1 MRITYAVRQ
10 LSMGWSTERLRC
22 IAVQRCA
29 TSWLA
34 EHVSMLPYCT
44 LTTVKLPC
52 CGKIENKVA
61 WWPDGVLPELR
72 AAQAVAE
79 GDVDDAVVRKV
90 AESCR
95 GTAMKNK

>member
-1 MRITYAVRQ
+1 MRITYAVGQ
-10 LSMGWSTERLRC
+10 LSMGQSTERLRC
-22 IAVQRCA
+22 IAVQCCA

-34 EHVSMLPYCT
+34 EHVSMLPCCT

-52 CGKIENKVA
+52 CSQIRTSFSCG
-61 WWPDGVLPELR
+61 PGGVLPELR

-90 AESCR
+90 AESCK
-95 GTAMKNK
+95 GQQC